1 MAEGQFQIVSKKE
14 KKITFINS
22 IIIVILMSAS
32 ISISTAMFLNP
43 LKLYAGGVTGIA
55 QILLHFFGIIVKG
68 PEGWH
73 YYDGYLGLVNFA
85 LFLPFNVLAYF
96 KLSKKYALYTSIST
110 IVQSIVLSFPTFW
123 ENLYVFRNDNGYD
136 ILACALVAGFI
147 SGLCNGVLM
156 RRGATSGGIITLC
169 QYLNLKKGKSVGFI
183 NLIVSGSIMIFG
195 AIASFL
201 SQGDD
206 GAAGIAISTALYTFI
221 NFLISSIVLDWV
233 HTSYN
238 KIKLEIVTE
247 KGDDLA
253 AELIQLFP
261 HGVTIEKGVGAF
273 SKREKTI
280 LNVII
285 QNYETGYYL
294 KAIKEIDENAF
305 ISIMP
310 CRSTYGKFTQR
321 VIDK

>member
-1 MAEGQFQIVSKKE
+1 MAEGQVQIVSKKE
-14 KKITFINS
+14 KKLSVFYS
-22 IIIVILMSAS
+22 VIIVVLMSS
-32 ISISTAMFLNP
+32 LISISTAMFLNP

-55 QILLHFFGIIVKG
+55 QIILHFLGIIIKG

-73 YYDGYLGLVNFA
+73 YFDGYLGLLNFV
-85 LFLPFNVLAYF
+85 LLLPFNILAYF
-96 KLSKKYALYTSIST
+96 KLSKKYAVYTSIST
-110 IVQSIVLSFPTFW
+110 IVQSVVLSFPTFW
-123 ENLYVFRNDNGYD
+123 ENLKVFHSEEGYD
-136 ILACALVAGFI
+136 ALACALVAGFI
-147 SGLCNGVLM
+147 GGLANGILM

-183 NLIVSGSIMIFG
+183 NLIVSGTIMVFG
-195 AIASFL
+195 AIVTFL
-201 SQGDD
+201 SQGDE
-206 GAAGIAISTALYTFI
+206 ANAGIAISTALYTFI
-221 NFLISSIVLDWV
+221 NFLISNIVVDWV

-247 KGDDLA
+247 KGEELA
-253 AELIQLFP
+253 SELIQLFP
-261 HGVTIEKGVGAF
+261 HGVTIEKGTGAF

-294 KAIKEIDENAF
+294 KVIKEVDDSAF

-310 CRSTYGKFTQR
+310 CRSTYGKFTQK